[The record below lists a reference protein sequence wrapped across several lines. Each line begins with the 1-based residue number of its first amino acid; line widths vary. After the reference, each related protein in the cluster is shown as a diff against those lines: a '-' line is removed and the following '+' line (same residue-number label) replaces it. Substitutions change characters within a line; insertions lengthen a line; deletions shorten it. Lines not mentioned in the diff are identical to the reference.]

1 MNLKNKV
8 LFVVVAAIS
17 SSCVSVRQGPI
28 PGVAKNGE
36 PIWVK
41 QTTKHVSY
49 KVKEKVGESVLKD
62 SSGNVI
68 ATSDRYVDK
77 VQTDTFN
84 YWYPMQGGLQI
95 ADEDFHRITGDEELA
110 LKIADERE
118 TAKQWR
124 RNGMYVAA
132 GGTAVAVLGFFL
144 RTTHCEPEHRCWGS
158 PPLVVATTL

>member
-77 VQTDTFN
+77 VQTDTCLL
-84 YWYPMQGGLQI
+84 Y
-95 ADEDFHRITGDEELA
+95 T
-110 LKIADERE
+110 
-118 TAKQWR
+118 
-124 RNGMYVAA
+124 
-132 GGTAVAVLGFFL
+132 
-144 RTTHCEPEHRCWGS
+144 S
-158 PPLVVATTL
+158 PSPRDATLSRMPSSA